1 MNSSDLIRA
10 IESDSRPMV
19 ESLYGELRTNLG
31 TSHYHRLSNE
41 ELFRRGQAVYQ
52 NLREW
57 LTKRDAAAA
66 HRVGEELG
74 KRRFSEGIP
83 LGQVVLALI
92 LEEKHLWNYLD
103 GKGSGSDEKLRL
115 EVAEF
120 FARMIYS
127 TALGYEESLA
137 ATNRKA
143 SASMVL
149 PGTQPV
155 PAAVGAASSR
165 KPDSSEMTSSRGG
178 DVAELGG

>member
-1 MNSSDLIRA
+1 MNSTDLIRA
-10 IESDSRPMV
+10 VEQESRPLV

-52 NLREW
+52 HLCEW
-57 LTKRDAAAA
+57 LKMRDAAAI
-66 HRVGEELG
+66 HRAGEELG

-92 LEEKHLWNYLD
+92 LEEKHLWSYLD
-103 GKGSGSDEKLRL
+103 AKGLGADEKLRL
-115 EVAEF
+115 DVAEY
-120 FARMIYS
+120 FARTIYS

-137 ATNRKA
+137 ASNRKA
-143 SASMVL
+143 RANVIL
-149 PGTQPV
+149 PADQQAVPV
-155 PAAVGAASSR
+155 AAAASGR